1 MSSKFVDFVLFVGL
15 EDNVCLN
22 IISVLITS
30 GSMMFSGISGLSP
43 NQSSLS
49 TERMKVWLVAYYPAH
64 YYERQGNCLK
74 PPVFH

>member
-1 MSSKFVDFVLFVGL
+1 MSSKFVGFVLFVGL

-43 NQSSLS
+43 N
-49 TERMKVWLVAYYPAH
+49 
-64 YYERQGNCLK
+64 
-74 PPVFH
+74 